1 MRPTTSNEIR
11 QAFLDYFNELKHEIV
26 PSAPLP
32 QRDNPTLLFTN
43 AGMNQFVDVFL
54 GKEKRPYKR
63 ATTAQKVM
71 RVQGK
76 QNDLENV
83 GPSSRHHTFFEMLGN
98 FSFGDYFKREAIDFA
113 WTFLTGVMK
122 LEPERLFATVYTDD
136 DDAAKLWQRYLP
148 ADRILRFGKE
158 DNFWEMGD
166 IGPCGPCS
174 EIHYYSGDMADI
186 TAAGVN
192 NDAIPGYVEVWNLV
206 FMQFE
211 RQKDGSLVPLPHP
224 SVDTGMGMERLVR
237 VIQGVES
244 NYETDLFTP
253 VLARVQEL
261 LGDSDG
267 QRAENYVGYRVIADH
282 GRAATFLIADGV
294 QPGNTGAA
302 YVLRMIIRRA
312 ARFGRKIGFHQ
323 PFLGQ
328 VAQVYIDQMG
338 EAYPELRLRRDLIL
352 YTLEREETR
361 FNRTLD
367 SGLLQ
372 LDRILDDLHRRGQT
386 VVPGDVAF
394 ALYATHGL
402 PLELTRDEAQEQH
415 GMTVDEAGY
424 TAAREQHA
432 LASGSGAFANYV
444 VGQSV
449 YGDMLHALVNTGQ
462 LDESGVDY
470 DPYTGA
476 ALESTILGLIS
487 DGRPVEV
494 ARDGQPVE
502 IVTAATPFYVEA
514 GGEVSDIGYV
524 RNAFGGEV
532 QVRDVRRP
540 VPGLIVHVGEV
551 AGGEFK
557 VGQVVHLEVDRERRA
572 DIRRNHTATHLLHR
586 ELRAHLGNHVVQAGS
601 LVAPDR
607 LRFDFT
613 HDSAIDRETL
623 GRIERAVNEA
633 VLANQPVNVAYMGQ
647 KEAIAAG
654 AMALFGEKY
663 GDIVR
668 TITVGGNGDGDAS
681 SPYSFE
687 LCGGLHVSE
696 TGEIGLF
703 RFVSESAVGANTRR
717 VEAVT
722 GRGAYDFVSRR
733 LALLDKLAGRLN
745 APVSEIEARLEA
757 LLEHDRAQE
766 RQLEQAQR
774 RLARADF
781 EMLLGGIMEI
791 KGARVLAAQVDG
803 GDPDRLREMADWFRD
818 RVKSGVA
825 VLGTVKDGKP
835 LVVAAVTEDLIG
847 RGLKA
852 GDIVREVAKVV
863 GGGGGGRADMAQAGG
878 RNPEKLAEAL
888 DTVRSLVEA
897 SLKE

>member
-1 MRPTTSNEIR
+1 
-11 QAFLDYFNELKHEIV
+11 
-26 PSAPLP
+26 
-32 QRDNPTLLFTN
+32 
-43 AGMNQFVDVFL
+43 
-54 GKEKRPYKR
+54 
-63 ATTAQKVM
+63 
-71 RVQGK
+71 
-76 QNDLENV
+76 
-83 GPSSRHHTFFEMLGN
+83 HTFFEMLGN

-136 DDAAKLWQRYLP
+136 DDAAELWQRYLP

-174 EIHYYSGDMADI
+174 EIHFYSGDMADI
-186 TAAGVN
+186 TPAGVN

-261 LGDSDG
+261 LGDSDA

-294 QPGNTGAA
+294 QPGNTGAG

-338 EAYPELRLRRDLIL
+338 EAYPELRLRRELIL

-402 PLELTRDEAQEQH
+402 PLELTRDVALEQH
-415 GMTVDEAGY
+415 GMSVDEAGY

-432 LASGSGAFANYV
+432 LASGSGAFANYI

-462 LDESGVDY
+462 LDDSGVDY

-476 ALESTILGLIS
+476 ALESTVLGLIS
-487 DGRPVEV
+487 DGKPVEV
-494 ARDGQPVE
+494 ARAGQPVE

-514 GGEVSDIGYV
+514 GGEVSDTGYI

-540 VPGLIVHVGEV
+540 APGLIVHIGEV
-551 AGGEFK
+551 GHGEFK
-557 VGQVVHLEVDRERRA
+557 VGQIVHLEVDHERRA

-623 GRIERAVNEA
+623 ARIERAVNEA

-668 TITVGGNGDGDAS
+668 TITVGGNGAGDASSPDAS

-745 APVSEIEARLEA
+745 TPVGEIEARLEA

-766 RQLEQAQR
+766 RHLEQAMR

-825 VLGTVKDGKP
+825 VLGTVRDGKP
-835 LVVAAVTEDLIG
+835 LIVAAVTEDLIG

-888 DTVRSLVEA
+888 DTVRALVEA
-897 SLKE
+897 TLKE